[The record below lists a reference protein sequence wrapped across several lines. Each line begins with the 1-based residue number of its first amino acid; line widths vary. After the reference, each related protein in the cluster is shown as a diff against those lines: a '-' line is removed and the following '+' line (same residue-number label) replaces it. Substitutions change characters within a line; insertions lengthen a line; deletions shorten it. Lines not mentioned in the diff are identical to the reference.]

1 MLTTGL
7 VIVTTP
13 EEMPVNETIELSQR
27 VKAETK
33 VDLAAIVVN
42 RVLPELFGRSEEEL
56 FERLR
61 EPAMAGR
68 LADAAGGDPEPVLE
82 AARLAVTLRRTRA
95 AHLEHLLESIDSGVM
110 LLYVP
115 YPFVRSHGRRA
126 TGQVAEALGAELGF

>member
-1 MLTTGL
+1 

-27 VKAETK
+27 VKAETN

-56 FERLR
+56 FEHLR
-61 EPAMAGR
+61 EPAMAGA
-68 LADAAGGDPEPVLE
+68 LAEAVDGPVEPVLE

-95 AHLEHLLESIDSGVM
+95 AHLEHLMESIDHSVPV
-110 LLYVP
+110 LYVP
-115 YPFVRSHGRRA
+115 YLFVRSHGRRA
-126 TGQVAEALGAELGF
+126 TGQVADALAAELGF